1 MIGQAYLRYVKSQA
15 SLPWQKKKEKK
26 LVDYTTVFV
35 PGKVYWAK
43 VVGEKALHDNYDK
56 QFGGENPGRQW
67 QYELVPD
74 DVSFLKDH
82 RLLDRLKDKE
92 DEKNPDKG
100 DFLILKK
107 PEFTKDGVK
116 NDPIEIYDADNSDW
130 DDRLLGN
137 GTRVIAKLTI
147 ADFGKGKKKAIW
159 TNALRVEELVPHEGG
174 GGAERG
180 FGGYDG
186 GTPKGPPK
194 GRAKPPAKKA
204 DPVLDDLDDDVP
216 F

>member
-1 MIGQAYLRYVKSQA
+1 
-15 SLPWQKKKEKK
+15 

-43 VVGEKALHDNYDK
+43 IVGNKALHDNYDK

-67 QYELVPD
+67 AYELVPD

-92 DEKNPDKG
+92 DPKIPDKG

-107 PEFTKDGVK
+107 PEFTKDGER
-116 NDPIEIYDADNSDW
+116 NDPIEIYADDNSDW
-130 DDRLLGN
+130 DDRLIGN
-137 GTRVIAKLTI
+137 GSRVVAKLTI

-159 TNALRVEELVPHEGG
+159 TNAIRVEELVPHEGG
-174 GGAERG
+174 SSGNG
-180 FGGYDG
+180 FGEYDG
-186 GTPKGPPK
+186 ATGKTP
-194 GRAKPPAKKA
+194 AKPKAKTPPKKA
-204 DPVLDDLDDDVP
+204 DPFLDDLDDDVP